1 MSERYMGEE
10 GMISACMQAK
20 NDSIVLAT
28 QLHAHLTRLQNLL
41 IWVTCVQRLVDGQIT
56 SNQNV

>member
-28 QLHAHLTRLQNLL
+28 QLH
-41 IWVTCVQRLVDGQIT
+41 IWPVFKIC
-56 SNQNV
+56 

>member
-1 MSERYMGEE
+1 MRKQYMSERYMGEE

-41 IWVTCVQRLVDGQIT
+41 I
-56 SNQNV
+56 